1 MMSTRLSWSPA
12 QSTLAVQASK
22 GLHVINNLNYKCN
35 YSFKASCELFDKCV
49 VPILTYGSEI
59 WGPYYHSSIEN
70 VLLKFCKKQLGVGS
84 KAPSPAVLGEC
95 GRHSI
100 LIDCYT
106 KCIKY
111 WLKLIN
117 LPVNSLLRSCYN
129 FLYSKCN
136 LGAKNWASKIKMILF
151 QFGFGYIWE
160 SQSVLNH
167 GDFVIHFRKRL
178 IDCDTQTWHTNMLE
192 MPKLNL
198 YRMFKTTLSTEKY
211 LLLNLPRRLQV
222 ALTKFRISCHDFE
235 IEIGR
240 RYGVPKE
247 DRLCKLCIL
256 ENLNRVEDEFHVIFV
271 CNAYRDY
278 RQLYFDADQTQAHN
292 MYSLIKLLRNTQELC
307 ITRLANFLC
316 CVSKVRSIKL
326 A

>member
-1 MMSTRLSWSPA
+1 MGAKYGVLITIHLS
-12 QSTLAVQASK
+12 
-22 GLHVINNLNYKCN
+22 
-35 YSFKASCELFDKCV
+35 
-49 VPILTYGSEI
+49 
-59 WGPYYHSSIEN
+59 
-70 VLLKFCKKQLGVGS
+70 KQLGVGS

-111 WLKLIN
+111 WLKLTN

-247 DRLCKLCIL
+247 DRLCKLCIS

-278 RQLYFDADQTQAHN
+278 RQLYFDVDQTQAHN